1 MTSDLSNEAIRQ
13 LVLDTEDNIKK
24 IECYNEDFA
33 VVTLNE
39 WRYAT
44 HHAID
49 MMCGL
54 DSKDN
59 RTQAVCHL
67 KRAYFDSADIL
78 LNCLLEKFENMHRV
92 FRNYAPIVRD
102 YIEDYPDKLKKAKEA
117 KRFHGKASQ
126 IENREDFYEEI
137 KKLCQ
142 NLEAFVEELED
153 TEDDWRALVRKARN
167 KDRLWFWSVVAAI
180 VGVIWK
186 LPLSDLWDKAT
197 SLIK

>member
-24 IECYNEDFA
+24 IESYNEDFA

-92 FRNYAPIVRD
+92 FKNYAPIVRD
-102 YIEDYPDKLKKAKEA
+102 YIKDYPDKLKNAKEA

-142 NLEAFVEELED
+142 GLEAFVEELED

-167 KDRLWFWSVVAAI
+167 KDRLWAFGIIAAAFGVVC
-180 VGVIWK
+180 K
-186 LPLSDLWDKAT
+186 LVPSDLLGKVS

>member
-1 MTSDLSNEAIRQ
+1 MTSDISNEAIRQ

-24 IECYNEDFA
+24 IESYNEDFA
-33 VVTLNE
+33 VVALNE

-54 DSKDN
+54 DSGDN
-59 RTQAVCHL
+59 RTQVVCHL

-78 LNCLLEKFENMHRV
+78 LNCLLEKFEDMHRV
-92 FRNYAPIVRD
+92 FRDYASIVRD
-102 YIEDYPDKLKKAKEA
+102 YVKDYPDKLKNAKEA

-126 IENREDFYEEI
+126 IESRENFYEEI

-142 NLEAFVEELED
+142 KLESFVEELED
-153 TEDDWRALVRKARN
+153 TEDDWRPLVRKARN
-167 KDRLWFWSVVAAI
+167 KDRLWAWGIIAA
-180 VGVIWK
+180 VFGGVCK
-186 LPLSDLWDKAT
+186 LIPEDLFGKVS